1 MTPKLQN
8 AIAAVQSLSTQEQL
22 QILQIISEILQQ
34 SHTLENQNQLFWQG
48 ESIENLLNTQQPPI
62 VKDIKTLAGEYWGED
77 SIEDFLSF
85 LNEQRQLEN
94 VTVE

>member
-1 MTPKLQN
+1 MTTKLQN

-62 VKDIKTLAGEYWGED
+62 VKDINTLAGEYWGED
-77 SIEDFLSF
+77 SIEEFLSF
-85 LNEQRQLEN
+85 LNEQRQN